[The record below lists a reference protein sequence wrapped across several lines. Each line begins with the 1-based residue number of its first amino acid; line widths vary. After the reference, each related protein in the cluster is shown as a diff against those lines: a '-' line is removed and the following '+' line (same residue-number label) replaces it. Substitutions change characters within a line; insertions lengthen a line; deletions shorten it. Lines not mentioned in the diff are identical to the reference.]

1 MEQESNQ
8 ENLAPKDQKKKLKGN
23 AMLFL
28 IMACWLLFYLY
39 IGSKGG
45 VG

>member
-1 MEQESNQ
+1 MEQENNQ
-8 ENLAPKDQKKKLKGN
+8 ENLSPEDRTKKLKGN
-23 AMLFL
+23 AMLFI

-45 VG
+45 GG